1 MMRILF
7 SLVLLIS
14 LQSFASDTTKLYNP
28 AADAKKDVAAA
39 IVKAKKE
46 GKNVMLQIGGNW
58 CIWCYRYDGFVKAD
72 TALNRI
78 TKENFVVYHLNYS
91 PENKNLDYLKIL
103 GFPQRFGFPVF
114 VILDDKGLRLHT
126 QDSALLEKGKSYD
139 AEKVKTFLQSWTPKA
154 LDEKNYK
161 E

>member
-58 CIWCYRYDGFVKAD
+58 CIWCYRYNGFVKAD

-78 TKENFVVYHLNYS
+78 TNENFVVYHLNYS
-91 PENKNLDYLKIL
+91 PENKNLDYLKTL

-126 QDSALLEKGKSYD
+126 QDSALLEKGKGYD